1 MKSPNER
8 RNTIMSIFESIIAAI
23 FCMVVVFAVLA
34 ILYVLIK
41 LFSFGIRKIEEITIK
56 PTE

>member
-1 MKSPNER
+1 
-8 RNTIMSIFESIIAAI
+8 MSIFESIIAAI